1 MPTNPRLFP
10 KKTNRAKRVLLFLFL
25 LFLVFLFYGFWLGR
39 RLVLTRKQIPL
50 GIPTPVRVVVLGDFH
65 VAAGNRGGAAAR
77 AAVLLAE
84 RQKPD
89 LIILAGDYV
98 AGRGGLPYMAPIL
111 KGIHAPLGVY
121 AVLGNHDH
129 WADAGEA
136 KAQLQ
141 AAGIRVLEN
150 ENAILQKGETRMAL
164 AGIDDLWSGKV
175 SWQKAFAGLPKDIPL
190 VLVSHNPDAALFPQ
204 GRRAQL
210 IISGHTHA
218 GQIRLPHRLHRLLE
232 RLVGY
237 DFPPAT
243 GYGRAH
249 PYGLMREPW
258 GWVYVTSGVAPG
270 YAPPRWYTSPEV
282 TVLELL

>member
-1 MPTNPRLFP
+1 MPTNLPLFP
-10 KKTNRAKRVLLFLFL
+10 QKTSRAKRVLLLCFL
-25 LFLVFLFYGFWLGR
+25 LFFVFLLYGFLVGR
-39 RLVLTRKQIPL
+39 KLVLTRKLSPL
-50 GIPTPVRVVVLGDFH
+50 GLPTPVRVAVLGDFH
-65 VAAGNRGGAAAR
+65 VASGNRGGAAAR

-89 LIILAGDYV
+89 LIVLVGDYV

-141 AAGIRVLEN
+141 AAGIRVLDN
-150 ENAILQKGETRMAL
+150 EHVVLQKGETRMAL
-164 AGIDDLWSGKV
+164 AGIDDLWAGKV
-175 SWQKAFAGLPKDIPL
+175 SWQKALSDRPKDLPL
-190 VLVSHNPDAALFPQ
+190 VLVSHNPDAAHFPQ
-204 GRRAQL
+204 GRLAQV
-210 IISGHTHA
+210 IISGHTHG
-218 GQIRLPHRLHRLLE
+218 GQIRLPRRLHRLLE
-232 RLVGY
+232 RLAGFN
-237 DFPPAT
+237 FPPAT

-282 TVLELL
+282 VVLELK

>member
-1 MPTNPRLFP
+1 MSANPRPFP
-10 KKTNRAKRVLLFLFL
+10 QKTNRAKRVLWLFFLLVLALFL
-25 LFLVFLFYGFWLGR
+25 YGFWVGR
-39 RLVLTRKQIPL
+39 KLVLTRKPIPIGL
-50 GIPTPVRVVVLGDFH
+50 PTPVRVAVLGDFH
-65 VAAGNRGGAAAR
+65 VASGNRGGGAAR

-89 LIILAGDYV
+89 MIILVGDYV
-98 AGRGGLPYMAPIL
+98 AGRGGIPHIPKML
-111 KGIHAPLGVY
+111 KEIHAPLGVY

-129 WADAGEA
+129 WADAEA
-136 KAQLQ
+136 VKAQLKSS
-141 AAGIRVLEN
+141 GIHLLDN
-150 ENAILQKGETRMAL
+150 ENVVLQKGETRLVL

-175 SWQKAFAGLPKDIPL
+175 SWQKALSGLPKSTPL

-204 GRRAQL
+204 GQQAQL
-210 IISGHTHA
+210 IISGHTHG
-218 GQIRLPHRLHRLLE
+218 GQIRLPRFLHRTLE
-232 RLVGY
+232 RLIGY